1 MVIVWVTA
9 KRAEGLPGPDNAGP
23 RACRACSASLR
34 PATTTFSN
42 SERWPGE
49 VHAFMGENGAGK
61 STLMKI
67 FAGAYQPDSGEIILD
82 GNVVHFRSPHEARLA
97 GIGIIYQ
104 ELTVAP
110 NLTVS
115 GNVFLGSELK
125 RFGFMT
131 DTAEMDRKTQEVLNR
146 LGARFNATQ
155 RAAHLAVAEQQQVEI
170 ARALFYK
177 SRILVMDEPTAALS
191 DRETDRLFEVV
202 RQLRSE
208 GLAIIYISHRM
219 AEVYELADRLSVLR
233 DGEYVGELKRPEFS
247 ADKVIEMMVGRKLED
262 FYEHTKHSA
271 GEVVL
276 EVKNMSDGD
285 RVKNASFQLRQG
297 EVLGLAGLVGAGR
310 TELARLIFGADK
322 RKSGEVYLN
331 GKKLQI
337 NKPQDA
343 IRAGMGY
350 VPEDRKLQGVF
361 LQMSCGENITMNIL
375 SRCAT
380 GGVLNERK
388 LTDRAKIEVK
398 AMRVRTHSLK
408 ARSRCLA
415 GRRAGWCADRRDRG
429 LRWVTSVYRDARY
442 LHGHPRSRLSGGGR
456 DHGNQQQNRLC
467 LDRQRVRG
475 PCALAGHHR
484 PVNDCG
490 ECVYSAQNGF
500 RGAHLC
506 RRRQSHRCP
515 PNRYSR
521 SVRVDFCLWC
531 ERTVLWLGRCHE
543 RQPLV

>member
-1 MVIVWVTA
+1 
-9 KRAEGLPGPDNAGP
+9 
-23 RACRACSASLR
+23 
-34 PATTTFSN
+34 
-42 SERWPGE
+42 
-49 VHAFMGENGAGK
+49 MGENGAGK

-67 FAGAYQPDSGEIILD
+67 LAGAYRPDSGEILLD
-82 GNVVHFRSPHEARLA
+82 GKPVQLRTPHEARLA

-125 RFGFMT
+125 RFGFIK
-131 DTAEMDRKTQEVLNR
+131 DTAQMDRKTQQVLDR
-146 LGARFNATQ
+146 LGARFKATQ

-177 SRILVMDEPTAALS
+177 SRVLVMDEPTAALS

-247 ADKVIEMMVGRKLED
+247 ADKVIEMMVGRRLED

-271 GEVVL
+271 GRVVL
-276 EVKNMSDGD
+276 EVKNMSDGN
-285 RVKNASFQLRQG
+285 RVKNANFQLRQG

-322 RKSGEVYLN
+322 RKSGEVYLD

-337 NKPQDA
+337 NQPKDA
-343 IRAGMGY
+343 IRAGIGY

-361 LQMSCGENITMNIL
+361 LQMTSGENITMNIL
-375 SRCAT
+375 GTVRDRRCSRLQKIDRCAQM
-380 GGVLNERK
+380 RK
-388 LTDRAKIEVK
+388 
-398 AMRVRTHSLK
+398 
-408 ARSRCLA
+408 
-415 GRRAGWCADRRDRG
+415 
-429 LRWVTSVYRDARY
+429 
-442 LHGHPRSRLSGGGR
+442 
-456 DHGNQQQNRLC
+456 
-467 LDRQRVRG
+467 
-475 PCALAGHHR
+475 
-484 PVNDCG
+484 
-490 ECVYSAQNGF
+490 
-500 RGAHLC
+500 
-506 RRRQSHRCP
+506 
-515 PNRYSR
+515 
-521 SVRVDFCLWC
+521 
-531 ERTVLWLGRCHE
+531 
-543 RQPLV
+543 